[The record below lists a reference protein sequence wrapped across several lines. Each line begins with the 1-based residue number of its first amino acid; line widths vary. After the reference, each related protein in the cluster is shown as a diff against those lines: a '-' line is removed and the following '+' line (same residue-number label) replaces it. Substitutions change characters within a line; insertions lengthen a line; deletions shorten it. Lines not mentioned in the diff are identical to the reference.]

1 MFDDIGGFLMN
12 LIAGLPGIV
21 IAMVV
26 HEYAHARVAYALGD
40 YTPRLQ
46 GRLTLNPA
54 AHVDPIG
61 LLMLFIVHFG
71 WAKPVQINPMNFSNP
86 RRDDILVSIAG
97 PASNLITSFIAL
109 IVLVL
114 LAKFDFPF
122 SEGTLL
128 VFNLIIIYNI
138 NFAIFNMLPIPPLD
152 GSHILRNLLPYELA
166 RQYEYL
172 ERYSFIF
179 LIIILMTPVLSY
191 IFVPL
196 QKFIFGIFQ
205 GIVNYCF
212 KAGDCPYQNRKAT
225 PPRR

>member
-21 IAMVV
+21 IAMVI
-26 HEYAHARVAYALGD
+26 HEYSHARVAYALGD

-61 LLMLFIVHFG
+61 LLMLFLVHFG

-86 RRDDILVSIAG
+86 RRDDILVSLAG
-97 PASNLITSFIAL
+97 PASNLIVSFVAL
-109 IVLVL
+109 IILVL
-114 LAKFDFPF
+114 LAKMDFPL
-122 SEGTLL
+122 SEGLL
-128 VFNLIIIYNI
+128 VVFNLIIIYNI

-152 GSHILRNLLPYELA
+152 GSHILRNILPYELA
-166 RQYEYL
+166 RAYEGL

-179 LIIILMTPVLSY
+179 LLIIIATPVLSY
-191 IFVPL
+191 VFVPL
-196 QKFIFGIFQ
+196 QRFIFGIFQ
-205 GIVNYCF
+205 GIVNILL
-212 KAGDCPYQNRKAT
+212 
-225 PPRR
+225 

>member
-1 MFDDIGGFLMN
+1 MFDDIGGFLVTV
-12 LIAGLPGIV
+12 IAGLPGIV

-61 LLMLFIVHFG
+61 LLMLFLVHFG
-71 WAKPVQINPMNFSNP
+71 WAKPVEINPMNFSNP
-86 RRDDILVSIAG
+86 RRDDILVSLAG
-97 PASNLITSFIAL
+97 PASNLITAFIAL
-109 IVLVL
+109 ILLVIM
-114 LAKFDFPF
+114 AKVDFPF
-122 SEGTLL
+122 SEGTLK

-152 GSHILRNLLPYELA
+152 GSHILRNILPYDLSRA
-166 RQYEYL
+166 YESL

-179 LIIILMTPVLSY
+179 LIIIIATPILSY
-191 IFVPL
+191 VFVPL
-196 QKFIFGIFQ
+196 QRFIFGIFRS
-205 GIVNYCF
+205 IVEILL
-212 KAGDCPYQNRKAT
+212 
-225 PPRR
+225 

>member
-21 IAMVV
+21 IAMVI
-26 HEYAHARVAYALGD
+26 HEFSHARVAYALGD

-71 WAKPVQINPMNFSNP
+71 WAKPVQINPMNFKNP
-86 RRDDILVSIAG
+86 RRDDILVSLAG
-97 PASNLITSFIAL
+97 PASNLIVAFVAL

-114 LAKFDFPF
+114 LAKTDFPL
-122 SEGTLL
+122 SEGLL
-128 VFNLIIIYNI
+128 VVFNLIIVYNI

-166 RQYEYL
+166 RGYEQL

-179 LIIILMTPVLSY
+179 LLIIIATPILSY
-191 IFVPL
+191 VFVPL
-196 QKFIFGIFQ
+196 QRFIFGIFKSIV
-205 GIVNYCF
+205 GILL
-212 KAGDCPYQNRKAT
+212 
-225 PPRR
+225 

>member
-1 MFDDIGGFLMN
+1 MFDDIGGFLTN
-12 LIAGLPGIV
+12 LVAGLPGIV

-86 RRDDILVSIAG
+86 RRDDILVSLAG

-109 IVLVL
+109 IILVL
-114 LAKFDFPF
+114 LAKFDFPL
-122 SEGTLL
+122 SEGLL
-128 VFNLIIIYNI
+128 VVFNLIIIYNI

-152 GSHILRNLLPYELA
+152 GSHILRNLLPYEMA
-166 RQYEYL
+166 RVYEQL

-196 QKFIFGIFQ
+196 QRFIFGIFQ
-205 GIVNYCF
+205 TIVNLLL
-212 KAGDCPYQNRKAT
+212 
-225 PPRR
+225 

>member
-1 MFDDIGGFLMN
+1 MFDDIGGFLTT
-12 LIAGLPGIV
+12 LVAGLPGIV
-21 IAMVV
+21 IAMVI
-26 HEYAHARVAYALGD
+26 HEYSHARVADLLGD
-40 YTPRLQ
+40 YTPRMQ

-86 RRDDILVSIAG
+86 RRDDILVSLAG

-109 IVLVL
+109 IILVL
-114 LAKFDFPF
+114 LVKIDFPL
-122 SEGTLL
+122 SEGLL
-128 VFNLIIIYNI
+128 VVFNLIIVYNI

-166 RQYEYL
+166 RGYEQL

-179 LIIILMTPVLSY
+179 LLIIIATPVLSY
-191 IFVPL
+191 VFVPL
-196 QKFIFGIFQ
+196 QRLIFGLFRSIV
-205 GIVNYCF
+205 GILL
-212 KAGDCPYQNRKAT
+212 
-225 PPRR
+225 